1 MGRCEPHLAIASQ
14 FMSKEKPA
22 PFQLFHLNDDDAG
35 LTLGTAIKKRMVAW
49 SWGQTREAILKRKVQ
64 VNGNL
69 CLDQA
74 RKVTAKDVVKLWNES
89 LPKPVQP
96 TAVKL
101 AYVDDFLVVVEKPP
115 GITSTRHF
123 EERNLPKKRKQLQP
137 TLEELLPEALEKH
150 FVSRSKVAEQET
162 SASRSFNKKTKGR
175 LSAQDAERQRAMRL
189 KRFEVIAV
197 HRLDRDT
204 SGLMIFARTPSIAK
218 LLGLAFRKHEVT
230 RKYHAV
236 VHGHPQAQSFDSI
249 LVRDRG
255 DGKRGTQPVDR
266 TEDPTAQRAI
276 THIRPMEKIGIYSM
290 IECTLETG
298 RTHQIRIHLS
308 EAGHLLCGDP
318 IYNKAARG
326 DRTDDQSGAP
336 RQALHSATLE
346 FEHPISGDK
355 MTFRMP
361 WPADL
366 HHWLKGLREKETK

>member
-1 MGRCEPHLAIASQ
+1 MT
-14 FMSKEKPA
+14 KDKPT
-22 PFQLFHLNDDDAG
+22 PFQLFHLNDEDNG
-35 LTLGTAIKKRMVAW
+35 QTLGAIIKKRMAAW
-49 SWGQTREAILKRKVQ
+49 SWGQTREAIIKRRVQ

-74 RKVTAKDVVKLWNES
+74 RKVTSKDVVKVWNES

-96 TAVKL
+96 TAVKF
-101 AYVDDFLVVVEKPP
+101 AYADDFLVVVEKPP

-137 TLEELLPEALEKH
+137 TLEELLPEAIEKH
-150 FVSRSKVAEQET
+150 FLSRSKLAEREPSGLPT
-162 SASRSFNKKTKGR
+162 FNKKTKGR
-175 LSAQDAERQRAMRL
+175 LSAQDAERQRAFRM

-218 LLGLAFRKHEVT
+218 ILGLAFRKHEVT

-236 VHGHPQAQSFDSI
+236 VHGHPQEQTFDSV

-255 DGKRGTQPVDR
+255 DGKRGTQPADR
-266 TEDPTAQRAI
+266 LEDPSAQRAI
-276 THIRPMEKIGIYSM
+276 THIRPMEKIGKYSM

-308 EAGHLLCGDP
+308 EAGHLLCGDS
-318 IYNKAARG
+318 IYHRSANG
-326 DRTDDQSGAP
+326 DVTPDQSGAP

-346 FEHPISGDK
+346 FKHPISGDLLSFK
-355 MTFRMP
+355 MP

-366 HHWLKGLREKETK
+366 HRWLKELRDSAKH